1 MTRRLRIAWLPDG
14 KRLHL
19 RDGPMDVVLQAFGR
33 PGDIGR
39 AYDAA
44 IARMRGVLDEVT
56 EELPSLCS
64 FSQLP
69 VRGPV
74 ALRMADAVQPFR
86 QACITPMAAVSG
98 AVADELLTVML
109 DSTQLDRAF
118 VNNGGD
124 IALHLAAGQHFTMG
138 MIDPFNRSGLP
149 AKFDVGAARGRRG
162 IATSRWSGPGHSLG
176 IADAVTVCAGTGA
189 AADAAS
195 TLICNAVNLPGS
207 PSVGRAPANT
217 LDPRSDLG
225 ERLVTIRVGPL
236 AAGEKQAALARGVAL
251 AEQFCTEG
259 LIENAVLVLQDEV
272 AMVRLD
278 AVSRALVLG

>member
-1 MTRRLRIAWLPDG
+1 
-14 KRLHL
+14 
-19 RDGPMDVVLQAFGR
+19 
-33 PGDIGR
+33 
-39 AYDAA
+39 
-44 IARMRGVLDEVT
+44 VT

-176 IADAVTVCAGTGA
+176 IADAVTVCA
-189 AADAAS
+189 
-195 TLICNAVNLPGS
+195 
-207 PSVGRAPANT
+207 SVGRAPANT